1 MSDFSDT
8 SGDYVQLMIDT
19 QGRLYGFIL
28 SLLCDPDQAREVL
41 QETNLVLWRKADH
54 FQMGTNFAAWA
65 MRIARFQVMAHRQ
78 RQGRDRHVFGDEAV
92 SRIADVFEQR
102 SDEFDDRLAALAD
115 CLKLLPEEGRRLIR
129 RRYRDGLPVKRIAEE
144 LGHTAGRVAVRL
156 HRLRTVLMQCIQD
169 RQVEGRPA

>member
-1 MSDFSDT
+1 MCENSNLAFRR
-8 SGDYVQLMIDT
+8 VAEKQ
-19 QGRLYGFIL
+19 RL
-28 SLLCDPDQAREVL
+28 
-41 QETNLVLWRKADH
+41 H
-54 FQMGTNFAAWA
+54 GTRAALRNVRPA
-65 MRIARFQVMAHRQ
+65 GVHRP
-78 RQGRDRHVFGDEAV
+78 RQGRNRHVFDDEAV

-156 HRLRTVLMQCIQD
+156 HRLRTVLMQCIQE
-169 RQVEGRPA
+169 RQVEGRTA